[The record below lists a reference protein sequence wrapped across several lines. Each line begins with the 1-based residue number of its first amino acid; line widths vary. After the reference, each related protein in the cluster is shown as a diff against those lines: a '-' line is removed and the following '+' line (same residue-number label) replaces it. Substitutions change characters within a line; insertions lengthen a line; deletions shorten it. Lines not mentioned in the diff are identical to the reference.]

1 MTNRWGKAAF
11 GLNLLAVLSLL
22 VAASTSAAEPITVA
36 ALVGLSGPGGVAK
49 GSIQLN
55 LGLKDCLA
63 IANQQGGINGKKIR
77 YVMKDDSYKPA
88 IAVRLFEQMME
99 TEKPLAFFGSGTP
112 AAIALK
118 PVIQDRYRVLFS
130 SSSLSAKLAF
140 GGTTPIFVP
149 GPTYGD
155 QVGIAL
161 KYIAQQK
168 KGAKVAF
175 FYSKGPLGEDPIP
188 YGRLMIRR
196 LRLKLAGEAIGDI
209 RGGDHTAQVQD
220 LKRMNPDFVIIH
232 GWVGPSNAPLIKLC
246 HDMRL
251 KSKII
256 VTSWGAYRS
265 VVEALGP
272 DGPTFMGVSGYA
284 YWWMKDVPMI
294 KTIREYTSIH
304 YPDVKERD
312 LSYMV
317 AFVAGQIFVEC
328 LRKADAAGELNREE
342 VANALQSI
350 KNFSTGGLTPS
361 LTIRG
366 NRFPVARI
374 IKSNPAKGIYEP
386 VTDWIKFY

>member
-1 MTNRWGKAAF
+1 MINRPGNAALVF
-11 GLNLLAVLSLL
+11 SLFTVLSLL
-22 VAASTSAAEPITVA
+22 LMGSALAEEPITVA
-36 ALVGLSGPGGVAK
+36 ALVGLSGPGSVAK
-49 GSIQLN
+49 GSIELD

-63 IANQQGGINGKKIR
+63 IANERGGINGKKIR
-77 YVMKDDSYKPA
+77 YVMKDDSYKPDT
-88 IAVRLFEQMME
+88 AVRLFAQMME

-118 PVIQDRYRVLFS
+118 PVIQDRYRVLFT

-140 GGTTPIFVP
+140 GGTLPMFVP

-161 KYIAQQK
+161 KYIAQQQP
-168 KGAKVAF
+168 GAKIAF
-175 FYSKGPLGEDPIP
+175 FYSEGPLGEDPIP
-188 YGRLMIRR
+188 YGRLMIRK
-196 LRLKLAGEAIGDI
+196 LRLELAGEAVGDI
-209 RGGDHTAQVQD
+209 KGGDHTAQVQE

-232 GWVGPSNAPLIKLC
+232 GWVGPSNAPLIKQC
-246 HDMRL
+246 HDMGL

-256 VTSWGAYRS
+256 VTSWGAMRS
-265 VVEALGP
+265 VVAALGP
-272 DGPTFMGVSGYA
+272 DGPPFLGVSGYA
-284 YWWMKDVPMI
+284 YWWMEDVPMI
-294 KTIREYTSIH
+294 KTIRDYTRIH
-304 YPDVKERD
+304 YPDVKERS

-328 LRKADAAGELNREE
+328 LRKADAAGKLSRDG
-342 VANALQSI
+342 VADALQSI
-350 KNFSTGGLTPS
+350 KDFDTGGLTPL